1 MYPVSMRPAAQNPPA
16 PPEVGLNIS
25 EMDILNGFSINRGG
39 LRKLS
44 IACQIIHRN
53 KYVKVFGAS
62 TVIRAKTFCMCKT

>member
-53 KYVKVFGAS
+53 KYVKVFGNS